1 MTQASEIPAG
11 TLVAFSSGEYS
22 DYRVNSFGRVLK
34 PINRDVW
41 ELMGKSC
48 SVAPEW
54 DKEGDKLFQED
65 RAVPWLIA
73 NGYIASMRPRLFTA
87 ENSSLRTPPPT
98 RVPRHAC
105 ER

>member
-73 NGYIASMRPRLFTA
+73 NGYIEEIEWHELHLGSYAGFNDWSYA
-87 ENSSLRTPPPT
+87 
-98 RVPRHAC
+98 
-105 ER
+105 